1 MGSLLFFLATVT
13 YDLLTQDLY
22 LQISVKMLCDSVYS
36 EIIHTITYMSNP
48 LSPYFLRKDLR
59 KTGWAIAQICS
70 VFCMQHRVL
79 GIILEVGTGGR
90 KKVEGEG
97 IDEMTRNT

>member
-59 KTGWAIAQICS
+59 KTVRVGHRSNLLSVLHAAQ
-70 VFCMQHRVL
+70 
-79 GIILEVGTGGR
+79 GTGYYPRGGDRR
-90 KKVEGEG
+90 KKEGG
-97 IDEMTRNT
+97 GRRH